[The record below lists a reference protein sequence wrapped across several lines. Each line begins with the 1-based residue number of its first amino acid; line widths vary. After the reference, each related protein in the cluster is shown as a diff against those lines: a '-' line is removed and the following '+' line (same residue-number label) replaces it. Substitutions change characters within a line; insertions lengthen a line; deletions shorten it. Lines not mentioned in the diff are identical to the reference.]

1 MNQLEQKLE
10 QDFGIVFS
18 QKDLLETAFTHTSY
32 ANEHRLLNISH
43 NERLEF
49 LGDAALQLVISV
61 YLLRMHTFYSSFI
74 SFSVI
79 KMPCSFCF

>member
-61 YLLRMHTFYSSFI
+61 IFTIATLTNQRGKCLRCVVLSF
-74 SFSVI
+74 V
-79 KMPCSFCF
+79 KRA